1 MSLQLGNGRLSVA
14 LQDRLNFHHRKVDLD
29 LSAQSTE
36 ELNQQLH
43 TIREWGSAYSVS
55 CSITEPGNT
64 LVPEAIYHEENLAH
78 YHHFHLDAPRNAN
91 IASDKLIMLPAYNVY
106 ALPDGCE
113 LVTRVFPTCHILH
126 ESTVELELALRL
138 ARQANQN
145 GAWLFFG
152 NGFFRLI
159 LIQDGQLQL
168 ANTFRFASEMDVA
181 YYVLYV
187 FDQMHIDPKQF
198 RTFATGNID
207 PAGAIL
213 TLLREYIGAVSLL
226 SNSTLADTT
235 WKGKNEQQAL
245 SGFTL
250 LHQVLCAS

>member
-1 MSLQLGNGRLSVA
+1 MA
-14 LQDRLNFHHRKVDLD
+14 LQDRLNFQHRQVDLD
-29 LSAQSTE
+29 LSAQNKD
-36 ELNQQLH
+36 ELKSQLH
-43 TIREWGSAYSVS
+43 AIRDWGSAYSVS
-55 CSITEPGNT
+55 CSITDPGNT
-64 LVPEAIYHEENLAH
+64 LVPEAIYRDENLSH
-78 YHHFHLDAPRNAN
+78 YHHFHLDAPRNTPLA
-91 IASDKLIMLPAYNVY
+91 ADKLILLPTYNVY
-106 ALPDGCE
+106 ALPEGCE
-113 LVTRVFPTCHILH
+113 LVTAVFPTCRILH
-126 ESTVELELALRL
+126 ESTVELELAMRL
-138 ARQANQN
+138 ARQANHD
-145 GAWLFFG
+145 GAWLYFG
-152 NGFFRLI
+152 DGFFRLV

-213 TLLREYIGAVSLL
+213 NLLRDYIGAVTLL
-226 SNSTLADTT
+226 GSSTLADTT
-235 WKGKNEQQAL
+235 WKGQNEQQTL